1 MKKLLFLLLISVL
14 EISFVSAQ
22 NAKNT
27 NKEATKMDVFAS
39 KTGVIIKYID
49 YKLPNLKLTYG
60 IAETKIRK
68 LYSGQDVG
76 YFYQISKKNEYGTKT
91 ASIAYEDLIE
101 VLKAIQSLKEASE
114 SDKALNPDY
123 LENKFVTDDG
133 FQVGYYVSKGKLK
146 WYLVLEKYGS
156 GNTVF
161 IYNFSTIETAFN
173 EAKTK
178 IESLKN

>member
-1 MKKLLFLLLISVL
+1 MKRLLFVTGLLLFATIT
-14 EISFVSAQ
+14 FGQDA
-22 NAKNT
+22 
-27 NKEATKMDVFAS
+27 KEANTKMDAFAS
-39 KTGVIIKYID
+39 KTGVIIKFVD
-49 YKLPNLKLTYG
+49 YALPNLNLTYG
-60 IAETKIRK
+60 AAETKVRK
-68 LYSGQDVG
+68 LMSGGDIG
-76 YFYQISKKNEYGTKT
+76 YFYQISYKGKYDTKT

-101 VLKAIQSLKEASE
+101 VIKAIKTLKSE
-114 SDKALNPDY
+114 SATDQSTNPDY

-133 FQVGYYVSKGKLK
+133 FQLGYYVSKGKLK

-161 IYNFSTIETAFN
+161 INDVSTIESAFN

>member
-1 MKKLLFLLLISVL
+1 MKRLLFVTGLLLFATIT
-14 EISFVSAQ
+14 FGQDA
-22 NAKNT
+22 
-27 NKEATKMDVFAS
+27 KEANTKMDAFAS
-39 KTGVIIKYID
+39 KTGVIMKFVD
-49 YKLPNLKLTYG
+49 YALPNLNLTYG
-60 IAETKIRK
+60 AAETKVRK
-68 LYSGQDVG
+68 LMSGGEIG
-76 YFYQISKKNEYGTKT
+76 YFYQISYKGKYDTKT

-101 VLKAIQSLKEASE
+101 VIKAIQTLKTE
-114 SDKALNPDY
+114 SATDQSTNPDY

-133 FQVGYYVSKGKLK
+133 FQLGYYVSGGKLK

-161 IYNFSTIETAFN
+161 INDVSTIESAFN